1 MSNRENIQ
9 NIFAVEDVVQQQHQL
24 YNRKVDEV
32 QQLLEELKENLEQ
45 AKNDLR
51 SAVRGPPLLLPGTL
65 TDSLMK
71 TFDLCSSAC
80 PQDVPSGDAP
90 QASGLSALLQTAVG
104 LADL

>member
-1 MSNRENIQ
+1 MSNRQNIQ
-9 NIFAVEDVVQQQHQL
+9 NIAAVEDAVQQQHQL

-51 SAVRGPPLLLPGTL
+51 SAVRGPPLLLPGTF

-71 TFDLCSSAC
+71 TFDLCLSSGRPFRRCSSGFRALSSA
-80 PQDVPSGDAP
+80 PDGRWPG
-90 QASGLSALLQTAVG
+90 
-104 LADL
+104 